1 MPVGTTLLI
10 PPVDGDKGHWIGC
23 LFTSRRYGKGKDG
36 VGEILRNTGRAME
49 ACLELAKMV
58 GVDEIS
64 GVRMCR
70 INSGKFGVPWEKT
83 EEVLKAIALREGWA
97 GSVGVWNPGSI

>member
-1 MPVGTTLLI
+1 MPVGTTFLI

-36 VGEILRNTGRAME
+36 VSEIVQNTERAME
-49 ACLELAKMV
+49 ACLELIRLV
-58 GVDEIS
+58 GIEEIS

-83 EEVLKAIALREGWA
+83 EEALKAIAVREGWV
-97 GSVGVWNPGSI
+97 GSVEVWNPVSI